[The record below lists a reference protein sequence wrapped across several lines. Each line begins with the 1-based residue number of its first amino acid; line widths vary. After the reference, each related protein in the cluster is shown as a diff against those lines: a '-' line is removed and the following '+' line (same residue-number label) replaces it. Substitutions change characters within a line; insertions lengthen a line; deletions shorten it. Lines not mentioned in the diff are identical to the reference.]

1 MANSSSGGANV
12 GLAFIVGALVVVV
25 AVLAWFLLGR
35 GGPMQPE
42 TPNLNVDINVPAP
55 RLPDVPDRPAPPE
68 LPSPTEPPQVAAPE
82 PKA

>member
-1 MANSSSGGANV
+1 MANGSSGGANV

-35 GGPMQPE
+35 GGPMRPE